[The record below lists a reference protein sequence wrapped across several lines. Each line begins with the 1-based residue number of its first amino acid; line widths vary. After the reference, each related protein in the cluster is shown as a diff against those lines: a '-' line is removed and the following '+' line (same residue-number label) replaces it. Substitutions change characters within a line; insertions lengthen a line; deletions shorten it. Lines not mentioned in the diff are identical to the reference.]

1 MAILHYLSSN
11 SSFGV
16 GEPLSFSKRVA
27 YLSLRKMADD
37 QASLTEFAD
46 YADRHGLYDT
56 FQNMVESALISRPD
70 DVLHFFVEH
79 LQMKKAQKYVVLGP
93 PSYGIPKVA
102 ESISKALGTVLVNPG
117 DLLKNAISR
126 GNSFG
131 IQAKPF
137 VDSRT
142 LVPDAVICG
151 LVLARLSDP
160 DVQNNGFTLVNFPRT
175 RQQAKA
181 LARAGKLV
189 DRVIHLDV
197 PDDCIVE
204 RAMGMRLDPATG
216 KQYHIVLDPP
226 PPSALIESRL
236 TQRDAD
242 SREEDIKGRI
252 NIHRA
257 NIDAVLSC
265 YPTDKIC
272 KMRYPG
278 PEGFFLKEASVV
290 SRVLRTLGEGKR
302 TNAPHE
308 YKIVVAGLPGSG
320 KTTVCEML
328 SKTKDIVYVS
338 PVSVMLEQVSAGTPR
353 GKELEPF
360 VNRPENAPGDVILD
374 LICEKLLSK
383 TCLDKGWVLDG
394 FPKTKQ
400 DADKMEERGCQPS
413 RLLWLDVD
421 KATCMERLV
430 HRRFDLIDGKVHNVF
445 VEKDD
450 PSPTWVQSQQDVD
463 YAVQKRMTDSFHYKR
478 ELEDAYGFRT
488 SVKDYKGI
496 MQEIPAFG
504 IGEKE
509 ENGKK
514 KLFEYVNGSL
524 LKPVPIVP
532 KGA

>member
-1 MAILHYLSSN
+1 M
-11 SSFGV
+11 
-16 GEPLSFSKRVA
+16 
-27 YLSLRKMADD
+27 
-37 QASLTEFAD
+37 FA
-46 YADRHGLYDT
+46 
-56 FQNMVESALISRPD
+56 
-70 DVLHFFVEH
+70 
-79 LQMKKAQKYVVLGP
+79 AQKYVVLGP

-328 SKTKDIVYVS
+328 SKTKDIVY
-338 PVSVMLEQVSAGTPR
+338 
-353 GKELEPF
+353 GKTT
-360 VNRPENAPGDVILD
+360 IL
-374 LICEKLLSK
+374 
-383 TCLDKGWVLDG
+383 
-394 FPKTKQ
+394 
-400 DADKMEERGCQPS
+400 S
-413 RLLWLDVD
+413 RHFNHS
-421 KATCMERLV
+421 R
-430 HRRFDLIDGKVHNVF
+430 
-445 VEKDD
+445 
-450 PSPTWVQSQQDVD
+450 
-463 YAVQKRMTDSFHYKR
+463 
-478 ELEDAYGFRT
+478 
-488 SVKDYKGI
+488 
-496 MQEIPAFG
+496 
-504 IGEKE
+504 
-509 ENGKK
+509 
-514 KLFEYVNGSL
+514 
-524 LKPVPIVP
+524 
-532 KGA
+532 